1 MLAMFALDEYKQ
13 KHPGVYRGVYSM
25 NLALCL
31 HRKSGGPPFRRSCM
45 TDRYF
50 RLASAC
56 HVSMIVSGFSEIDT
70 MPSSVSH
77 CAKSG

>member
-1 MLAMFALDEYKQ
+1 MPGSARCVPTNKNTPVRTGVFITRTLHFAFNESAAA
-13 KHPGVYRGVYSM
+13 PR
-25 NLALCL
+25 
-31 HRKSGGPPFRRSCM
+31 FRRSGIA
-45 TDRYF
+45 DRYF